1 LDGLPLA
8 VELAAARVRALAPE
22 AMVARLGSRLR
33 LLTSGPRDADE
44 RQRTLRAAIQ
54 WSYDLLPPNEQ
65 TLFGS
70 LSVFVG
76 GCRLEDAE
84 AVCDSGGA
92 LGMDVLEGVASLVD
106 KSLLRRRV
114 DPDGES
120 RYGMLETIRE
130 FAADAC
136 ANSARA
142 ALHEQHARHF
152 AAVAEQF
159 DHAARVDAQE
169 GSLERLDPEIG
180 NLRAAL
186 EWAQEAGDRE
196 IAVRLVTAL
205 TRYWATRGYISEG
218 LGRVEEAVAGID
230 APPQTM
236 IGLCL
241 LRHLAGYDARAG
253 LADARRALVALEELG
268 DDVAQAQ
275 AWHLVG
281 RLHASGLS
289 EISAGEQAGA
299 RARVRRARTTA
310 RGTGRDHGLA
320 DGHGDVRPAA
330 DERGDQPLRSFSPQR
345 RRRPARTRLR
355 VDRDRRLTGDAGRV
369 RGGPLAPRRRKT
381 DLPRPRPQRLGGEH
395 GAEAFYVHM
404 LAGDPAAAEE
414 QLRASCDALE
424 AMGERGFL
432 STVAGFRAHALYALG
447 DGDAA
452 EEASRQSERFAASD
466 DFFSQVL
473 WRSARAKV
481 YAQRGAFEAALALAH
496 EAVALSDGTENENL
510 NMRGDMLSDLG
521 EVLRLS
527 GSPHE
532 AAAAFADA
540 ARRYEAKENLV
551 SLQRARRE
559 ADALVHPARS
569 ISS

>member
-1 LDGLPLA
+1 MRRGTEDRRCPSGPALAQENAPAVAEIVRQLDGLPLA

-289 EISAGEQAGA
+289 EISAGEQAWE
-299 RARVRRARTTA
+299 RALEFAERAQLRA
-310 RGTGRDHGLA
+310 
-320 DGHGDVRPAA
+320 
-330 DERGDQPLRSFSPQR
+330 ERAEIMGWLMVMAMFGPQPTSEGISRCEAFLRSAGDDLLVRAFASIEIAVLRAMRGEFAEARSLLAEGRQIFLDLGHNVWAANTAQR
-345 RRRPARTRLR
+345 RSTSTCSPGTRLR
-355 VDRDRRLTGDAGRV
+355 PRSSSGR
-369 RGGPLAPRRRKT
+369 
-381 DLPRPRPQRLGGEH
+381 
-395 GAEAFYVHM
+395 
-404 LAGDPAAAEE
+404 AA
-414 QLRASCDALE
+414 
-424 AMGERGFL
+424 
-432 STVAGFRAHALYALG
+432 TH
-447 DGDAA
+447 
-452 EEASRQSERFAASD
+452 
-466 DFFSQVL
+466 
-473 WRSARAKV
+473 
-481 YAQRGAFEAALALAH
+481 
-496 EAVALSDGTENENL
+496 
-510 NMRGDMLSDLG
+510 
-521 EVLRLS
+521 
-527 GSPHE
+527 
-532 AAAAFADA
+532 
-540 ARRYEAKENLV
+540 
-551 SLQRARRE
+551 
-559 ADALVHPARS
+559 
-569 ISS
+569 